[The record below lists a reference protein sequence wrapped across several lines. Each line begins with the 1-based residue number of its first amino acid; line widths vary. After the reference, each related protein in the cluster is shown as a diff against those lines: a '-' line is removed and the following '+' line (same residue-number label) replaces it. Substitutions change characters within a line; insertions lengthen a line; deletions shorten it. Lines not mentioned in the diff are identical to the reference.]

1 MIFKNQ
7 EKNRYKDYFKRFRGF
22 LTQISDMTNTIV
34 ELRDTEGA
42 ILIEGDQ
49 GSEDREGNIRTDK
62 GNETDH
68 SHLRVK
74 VRKHGD
80 ECLRGIIEKMK
91 ATGEQR
97 VEVYYDSINAMG
109 ISFEEMPD
117 ISSMVLIAYRPANNN
132 SKFEIRNSK
141 FVSAPEKSDKNGFDM
156 KTVELLEEVTHI
168 ISDGYNN
175 HFEINHMAQEL
186 SMRYEELN
194 MVYDIGKRMD
204 RFEYPVSNI
213 ELIVRDLKEII
224 GSDMVW
230 VSVPIKE
237 IDDIVLD
244 NSPAL
249 PIEIDEFKNKLGRV
263 ISDILENEADK
274 IVMEDIRELSHLEG
288 YFAAPISVIG
298 IPVMVKYSMG
308 GFFCAINID
317 STKRFTTS
325 DVRMTETIAEQ
336 ISSIITTI
344 ELYQNLRDFL
354 LSVIKTLVATI
365 EAKDEYTRGHS
376 ERVNKL
382 SVSIAGTMRLGAEE
396 TEDIKWASILHDIGK
411 IAVPEEILTKPSSL
425 SDKEYISVMKHPE
438 KGYEILKPIKQL
450 KGSLDGIHH
459 HHERFDGTGYPVGL
473 KGKDIPLMARII
485 AVADTYDAMTSSRAY
500 RPAMSSKECIN
511 ELIRTKGT
519 QLDPEIVDI
528 FIEVIG

>member
-1 MIFKNQ
+1 MIFKDQ
-7 EKNRYKDYFKRFRGF
+7 EENRYKDYFKRFRRF
-22 LTQISDMTNTIV
+22 LTQISEMTNTIV

-42 ILIEGDQ
+42 ILIEG
-49 GSEDREGNIRTDK
+49 GSGDREGNIRADK
-62 GNETDH
+62 GNEIDH
-68 SHLRVK
+68 SPFQVK
-74 VRKHGD
+74 VREHGD
-80 ECLRGIIEKMK
+80 ECLRDIIEKMK

-117 ISSMVLIAYRPANNN
+117 TSSMVLIAYRPANNN
-132 SKFEIRNSK
+132 SKF
-141 FVSAPEKSDKNGFDM
+141 VSAPEKSGKNGFDM

-175 HFEINHMAQEL
+175 HIEANNIAQEL

-224 GSDMVW
+224 GSDIVW
-230 VSVPIKE
+230 VSVPTKD
-237 IDDIVLD
+237 IDEIVLD
-244 NSPAL
+244 NSPAI
-249 PIEIDEFKNKLGRV
+249 PIEIEEFKNKLGRV

-274 IVMEDIRELSHLEG
+274 IVMEDIREYSNLEG

-298 IPVMVKYSMG
+298 IPVMVKYSMS

-317 STKRFTTS
+317 SAKRFTTS

-365 EAKDEYTRGHS
+365 EAKDEYTKGHS

-382 SVSIAGTMRLGAEE
+382 SVSIAEAMRIGAEE
-396 TEDIKWASILHDIGK
+396 IEDIKWASILHDIGK

-425 SDKEYISVMKHPE
+425 SDKEYTSVMKHPG
-438 KGYEILKPIKQL
+438 KGYEILKPIKYL
-450 KGSLDGIHH
+450 NGSLDGIYY
-459 HHERFDGTGYPVGL
+459 HHEKFDGTGYPFGM

-500 RPAMSSKECIN
+500 RPAMSSKECIK
-511 ELIRTKGT
+511 ELIKVKGI

-528 FIEVIG
+528 FVEVILDLKER